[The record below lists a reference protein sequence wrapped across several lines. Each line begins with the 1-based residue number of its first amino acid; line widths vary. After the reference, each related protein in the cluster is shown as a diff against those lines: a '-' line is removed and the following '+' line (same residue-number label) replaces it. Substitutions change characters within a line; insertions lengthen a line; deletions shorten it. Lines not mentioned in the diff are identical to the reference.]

1 MFVSILNFIFV
12 SEPWFN
18 EPGYE
23 AQQTTA
29 HGRSASEKY
38 NRSIRQYTM
47 QAAIMN
53 QLQRPPK
60 FFDKVGS
67 HSLTHSL
74 THLLTHS
81 SHSLTHSPLAITRA
95 LTQVVRRHFREKR
108 DAIEKQCNDWL
119 GLDPNNHALR
129 TSVAAVRAELRK
141 LE

>member
-1 MFVSILNFIFV
+1 MRGDS
-12 SEPWFN
+12 
-18 EPGYE
+18 
-23 AQQTTA
+23 TA
-29 HGRSASEKY
+29 P
-38 NRSIRQYTM
+38 
-47 QAAIMN
+47 AAVCVRVRTVAI
-53 QLQRPPK
+53 
-60 FFDKVGS
+60 
-67 HSLTHSL
+67 HALTHSL
-74 THLLTHS
+74 THSFTHSLTHS